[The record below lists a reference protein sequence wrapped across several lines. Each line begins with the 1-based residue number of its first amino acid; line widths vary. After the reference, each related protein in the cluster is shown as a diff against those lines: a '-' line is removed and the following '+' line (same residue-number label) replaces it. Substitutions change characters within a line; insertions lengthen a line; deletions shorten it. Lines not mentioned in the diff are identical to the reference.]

1 MCTGGLGVETKEKL
15 QILFRWDEEGGPG
28 RGVAPAITPR
38 SLLPPSGIFLG
49 GDVMSEEVNGN
60 K

>member
-1 MCTGGLGVETKEKL
+1 METKEKQ
-15 QILFRWDEEGGPG
+15 QILFRWDEERGPG
-28 RGVAPAITPR
+28 LGVAPAITPR

-49 GDVMSEEVNGN
+49 DVMSEEVNGN

>member
-1 MCTGGLGVETKEKL
+1 MCTGGLGVETKEKQ
-15 QILFRWDEEGGPG
+15 QILFRWDEERGPG
-28 RGVAPAITPR
+28 LGVAPAITPR

-49 GDVMSEEVNGN
+49 DVMSEEVNGN